1 MSLEKAIA
9 IAFCLI
15 LENDFRAL
23 LNQLGLDIS
32 KERVAKLWRQ
42 AYRLGSYFVGLE
54 IRTAEDDS
62 PSLITGN
69 SEVIIS
75 ASPKPKNTNVITK
88 LWTMVMN
95 KVIPN
100 LDFWIC

>member
-9 IAFCLI
+9 IAFYLI

-32 KERVAKLWRQ
+32 KERVAKPWRQ

-62 PSLITGN
+62 LVNYWRGCKPPSRLGD
-69 SEVIIS
+69 S
-75 ASPKPKNTNVITK
+75 
-88 LWTMVMN
+88 
-95 KVIPN
+95 
-100 LDFWIC
+100 